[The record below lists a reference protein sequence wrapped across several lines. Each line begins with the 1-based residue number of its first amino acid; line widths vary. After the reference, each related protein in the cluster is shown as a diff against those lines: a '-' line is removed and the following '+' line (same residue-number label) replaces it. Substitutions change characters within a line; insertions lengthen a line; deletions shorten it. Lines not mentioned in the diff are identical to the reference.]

1 MTDSSLNPPLIRIVD
16 DEAIVREALS
26 FLLACKGW
34 QSISYASAEAF
45 LADARPGVPGC
56 LLLDIRMPG
65 MSGLE
70 LQQRMKA
77 ASLDIPVIFVTGHA
91 DVETAVMTLKAGAL
105 DFLLKP
111 VDGEKLDEAIRSAVG
126 LSLERLRGQP
136 AKDALERTLE
146 EMSPREKEVLA
157 RLREGLTNRDIAL
170 QLDISV
176 DRVEQLVK
184 ALLTKLGAA
193 NRAEAVSL
201 AYRKHLLPT

>member
-105 DFLLKP
+105 VFLQKP
-111 VDGEKLDEAIRSAVG
+111 VDGEKHDEAIRSAVG

-157 RLREGLTNRDIAL
+157 RLREGLTNRDIAE
-170 QLDISV
+170 
-176 DRVEQLVK
+176 R
-184 ALLTKLGAA
+184 LGLSERTVQGHR
-193 NRAEAVSL
+193 NNL
-201 AYRKHLLPT
+201 YRKLRVHNLSQLRSRLADAGAL

>member
-1 MTDSSLNPPLIRIVD
+1 MTASSLNPPLIRIVD

-34 QSISYASAEAF
+34 QSVAYASAEAF

-65 MSGLE
+65 MSGIE
-70 LQQRMKA
+70 LQQRMKT
-77 ASLDIPVIFVTGHA
+77 ASLDIPVIFVTGNA

-105 DFLLKP
+105 DFLQKP

-157 RLREGLTNRDIAL
+157 RLREGLTNRDIAE
-170 QLDISV
+170 
-176 DRVEQLVK
+176 R
-184 ALLTKLGAA
+184 LGLSERTVQGHR
-193 NRAEAVSL
+193 NNL
-201 AYRKHLLPT
+201 YRKLRVHNLSQLRSRLADAGAL

>member
-1 MTDSSLNPPLIRIVD
+1 MTASSLNPPLIRIVD

-34 QSISYASAEAF
+34 QSVAYASAEAF

-65 MSGLE
+65 MSGIE
-70 LQQRMKA
+70 LQQRMKT

-105 DFLLKP
+105 DFLQKP

-136 AKDALERTLE
+136 APDVLERTLE

-157 RLREGLTNRDIAL
+157 RLREGLTNRDIAE
-170 QLDISV
+170 
-176 DRVEQLVK
+176 R
-184 ALLTKLGAA
+184 LGLSERTVQGHR
-193 NRAEAVSL
+193 NNL
-201 AYRKHLLPT
+201 YRKLRVHNLSQLRSRLADAGTP

>member
-34 QSISYASAEAF
+34 QSISYASADAF

-157 RLREGLTNRDIAL
+157 RLREGLTNRDIAE
-170 QLDISV
+170 
-176 DRVEQLVK
+176 R
-184 ALLTKLGAA
+184 LGLSERTVQGHR
-193 NRAEAVSL
+193 NNL
-201 AYRKHLLPT
+201 YRKLRVHNLSQLRSRLADAGAL

>member
-1 MTDSSLNPPLIRIVD
+1 MTASSLNPPLIRIVD

-34 QSISYASAEAF
+34 QSVAYASAEAF

-65 MSGLE
+65 MSGIE
-70 LQQRMKA
+70 LQQRMKT
-77 ASLDIPVIFVTGHA
+77 ASLDIPVIFVTGNA

-105 DFLLKP
+105 DFLQKP

-136 AKDALERTLE
+136 APDVLERTLE

-157 RLREGLTNRDIAL
+157 RLREGLTNRDIAE
-170 QLDISV
+170 
-176 DRVEQLVK
+176 R
-184 ALLTKLGAA
+184 LGLSERTVQGHR
-193 NRAEAVSL
+193 NNL
-201 AYRKHLLPT
+201 YRKLRVHNLSQLRSRLADAGTP

>member
-157 RLREGLTNRDIAL
+157 RLREGLTNRDIAE
-170 QLDISV
+170 
-176 DRVEQLVK
+176 R
-184 ALLTKLGAA
+184 LGLSERTVQGHR
-193 NRAEAVSL
+193 NNL
-201 AYRKHLLPT
+201 YRKLRVHNLSQLRSRLADAGAL

>member
-105 DFLLKP
+105 DFLQKP

-157 RLREGLTNRDIAL
+157 RLREGLTNRDIAE
-170 QLDISV
+170 
-176 DRVEQLVK
+176 R
-184 ALLTKLGAA
+184 LGLSERTVQGHR
-193 NRAEAVSL
+193 NNL
-201 AYRKHLLPT
+201 YRKLRVHNLSQLRSRLADAGAL